1 MAYAFRTILLGSM
14 CIVATAQT
22 AMSRHMQARPFAVDP
37 ASNCASRCTISGGQ
51 ISCPRFLV
59 TPDNYPPGCYTYK
72 MTLTTCGWQLERV
85 FGCP

>member
-1 MAYAFRTILLGSM
+1 MARSILLGSL
-14 CIVATAQT
+14 CIIATTQT
-22 AMSRHMQARPFAVDP
+22 AMSWHVPARRFAVVPVPDC
-37 ASNCASRCTISGGQ
+37 SSLCTISRGQ
-51 ISCPRFLV
+51 ISCPNFLV

>member
-1 MAYAFRTILLGSM
+1 MAYALRTVLLGSM

-37 ASNCASRCTISGGQ
+37 ASNCTSRCTISRGQ

-72 MTLTTCGWQLERV
+72 MALTACGWQLERV